1 MRNKYNQYEM
11 VIRPKG
17 RTPADEYLHKGR
29 IYIEGRENSNYTIE
43 LRNNTNSRVM
53 AIVSV
58 DGVAVT
64 DGKPASYESGGFLVD
79 ANSTVAIPGWLV
91 SNQQAAEFVFSKKSA
106 SYSNQ
111 TGQEDNAGVIGV
123 AFFEEKIKYRSIL
136 TNPQMLAARGSLTK
150 GLVSNSI
157 AASSYEPE
165 ESLGTGF
172 GDAVDFNT
180 TKVEFEKA
188 TATPT
193 LVLLTYYDSASNLQ
207 KMGIKLKDR
216 YSNSIP
222 DAFPAS
228 NSGFCQ
234 PPPSW
239 VTKNR

>member
-1 MRNKYNQYEM
+1 MRRNSQYEM
-11 VIRPKG
+11 AIRPKG

-29 IYIEGRENSNYTIE
+29 TYIEGRENSNYTIE
-43 LRNNTNSRVM
+43 LHNNTNCRVM

-79 ANSTVAIPGWLV
+79 ANSTVSIPVWLV
-91 SNQQAAEFVFSKKSA
+91 SGQQAAEFVFAKKTA

-123 AFFEEKIKYRSIL
+123 AFFEEKPKPRRIL
-136 TNPQMLAARGSLTK
+136 SNPQMLAAHSSLTK

-157 AASSYEPE
+157 AASGYEPE

-172 GDAVDFNT
+172 GDAVDFAT
-180 TKVEFEKA
+180 TKVDFEKA
-188 TATPT
+188 TTTPV

-207 KMGIKLKDR
+207 KMGIKLKER
-216 YSNSIP
+216 TSSGIP
-222 DAFPAS
+222 NAFPGVS
-228 NSGFCQ
+228 NGYCA

-239 VTKNR
+239 VTKNK